1 VGRVMDITRQTRYAP
16 AEAQVPISFREAAE
30 WSGVD
35 PAPLF
40 EKTFG
45 PEDSKLLIEAYGSTR
60 VAVGVD
66 IVLTGPEAQIV
77 IAAEETVQVFGL
89 RD

>member
-1 VGRVMDITRQTRYAP
+1 
-16 AEAQVPISFREAAE
+16 
-30 WSGVD
+30 
-35 PAPLF
+35 
-40 EKTFG
+40 
-45 PEDSKLLIEAYGSTR
+45 